1 MSKGKSAPA
10 ADPTAEQ
17 IAAWKREHK
26 QVFEIE
32 VDGHRAW
39 LRKPTRQE
47 LSSSLG
53 MAQTDPLGFAEQLL
67 NSCWLHGD
75 NALKEDDDLFLAV
88 QPLLSQMIEIK
99 AGQLKKI

>member
-1 MSKGKSAPA
+1 MSNLINKSTQ
-10 ADPTAEQ
+10 PTEKQ
-17 IAAWKREHK
+17 IAKWKQEHR
-26 QVFEIE
+26 QLFEIE
-32 VDGHRAW
+32 VDGHKAY

-47 LSSSLG
+47 LSASLG

-67 NSCWLHGD
+67 NSCWLGGD
-75 NALKEDDDLFLAV
+75 EALREDDDLFLAV